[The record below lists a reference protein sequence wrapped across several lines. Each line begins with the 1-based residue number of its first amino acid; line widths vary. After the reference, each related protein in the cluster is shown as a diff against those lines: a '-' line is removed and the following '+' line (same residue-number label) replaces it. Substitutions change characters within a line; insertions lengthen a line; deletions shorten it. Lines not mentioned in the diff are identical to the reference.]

1 MKTTKPTGTT
11 PVTFRIEDAKRERL
25 ETIAEAW
32 GRNRNW
38 IINEALDHYLELHEW
53 QARHIQQGRAAA
65 DAGQTFS
72 TEEVRAMMAEH
83 HQRHKAGDP
92 HGCPSEA

>member
-11 PVTFRIEDAKRERL
+11 SVTFRMENVKRERL
-25 ETIAEAW
+25 ETIAEVRKRS
-32 GRNRNW
+32 RNS
-38 IINEALDHYLELHEW
+38 IINEALDNYLELQKW
-53 QARHIQQGRAAA
+53 QARHIRQGRAAA

-72 TEEVRAMMAEH
+72 TEEVRSMMAEH

>member
-11 PVTFRIEDAKRERL
+11 SLTFHTEKTKRDRLDA
-25 ETIAEAW
+25 IAEAR
-32 GRNRNW
+32 GRNRTW

-53 QARHIQQGRAAA
+53 QARHIQRGRAAA

-72 TEEVRAMMAEH
+72 TEEVRAMMPEH
-83 HQRHKAGDP
+83 HELRRAGDP
-92 HGCPSEA
+92 HGCAGKA